1 MTMTTALILLTPGTP
16 LLLLLACIIPQ
27 VRVRMLGVLVLAP
40 LPALAATLYSAGASP
55 AVLDLPGLTLT
66 LALDIPGALLLGPA
80 ALLWIGAGIYAARSM
95 RGNPDCTRFEIFWLL
110 TLTGSLG
117 VFLAADLLS
126 FYLTYAFVSLAAYGL
141 VVQDGT
147 PSARRA
153 ATLYVNLAVLG
164 EALLLAGFVL
174 LAASRSDGSLL
185 IRDVVAALPD
195 SPYRDATLGFVVAAF
210 ALKIAIVPG
219 HVWMPLTYRAAPT
232 PASAALSGA
241 GVKAGVIGLIR
252 FLPFTAGLPG
262 WGDALVV
269 FGFFTAFY
277 GVFIG
282 LTQRH
287 PKTILAYSSISQMGV
302 IAAAIGLTLATPG
315 RDLTPVAFYAAHH
328 VLVKGSLFLAI
339 GVAAV
344 STRRLLWPV
353 IVPAAII
360 ALGLGGLPL
369 TGGMLAKLALKDTFG
384 DGLTG
389 ALNIASAAGT
399 TLLMLHFL
407 RHLASTSAAS
417 PHARPPAGLMIP
429 WLALAVAAVAV
440 PWALF
445 PETGLG
451 TFADAMSPHVLWA
464 SLWPMLIGAA
474 LFLILRRLDKKL
486 PYVPAG
492 DILIFGGALV
502 RAARTCGD
510 IAVQG
515 DEIIRRWTVA
525 GLSLLAVLCALGAA
539 LVAGR

>member
-1 MTMTTALILLTPGTP
+1 MTTSTWLILLTPGTP

-27 VRVRMLGVLVLAP
+27 VRLRMLGVLVLAP
-40 LPALAATLYSAGASP
+40 LPALAAALYAAGAP
-55 AVLDLPGLTLT
+55 PVVLDLPGMPLT

-95 RGNPDCTRFEIFWLL
+95 RGDPDCTRFEVFWLL

-174 LAASRSDGSLL
+174 LAASRTDGSLL
-185 IRDVVAALPD
+185 IRDVVAALPS
-195 SPYRDATLGFVVAAF
+195 SPYRDATLAFVVAAF
-210 ALKIAIVPG
+210 ALKIALIPG
-219 HVWMPLTYRAAPT
+219 HVWMPLTYRAAPP

-252 FLPFTAGLPG
+252 FLPFAAGMPG
-262 WGDALVV
+262 WGNALVL
-269 FGFFTAFY
+269 FGLLTAFH
-277 GVFIG
+277 GVIIG

-302 IAAAIGLTLATPG
+302 IAAATGLTLAIPG
-315 RDLTPVAFYAAHH
+315 GSLTPIAFYAAHH
-328 VLVKGSLFLAI
+328 VLVKGALFLAI
-339 GVAAV
+339 GVAAASGGRMILMV
-344 STRRLLWPV
+344 LT
-353 IVPAAII
+353 PAAII
-360 ALGLGGLPL
+360 ALGLGGLPF

-384 DGLTG
+384 DGLAG

-407 RHLASTSAAS
+407 RQLASTHAAAANARS
-417 PHARPPAGLMIP
+417 PVGLAIP
-429 WLALAVAAVAV
+429 WLALAIAAVAV
-440 PWALF
+440 PWGLF
-445 PETGLG
+445 PDTGLG
-451 TFADAMSPHVLWA
+451 TLTQALSPYVLWA

-474 LFLILRRLDKKL
+474 LFMMFLRLDKTL
-486 PYVPAG
+486 PYIPAG
-492 DILIFGGALV
+492 DILVFGATLA
-502 RAARTCGD
+502 RAARICGD
-510 IAVQG
+510 IAVQA
-515 DEIIRRWTVA
+515 DAVIRRWTIA
-525 GLSLLAVLCALGAA
+525 GLSLLALLCVLGFA